1 MTDDRIG
8 RIKQELRIVVD
19 PELGHNIIDLGFVYD
34 ISIAGDVARIIMT
47 ATSPHCPA
55 TTLLTNAV
63 AERAARVEGVR
74 SVEVEMTF
82 EPPWT
87 SSRIDPAICASLGFA
102 SVN

>member
-8 RIKQELRIVVD
+8 RIKEELRNVVD
-19 PELGHNIIDLGFVYD
+19 PELGHNIVDLGFVYD
-34 ISIAGDVARIIMT
+34 IAIAEGIARIIMT
-47 ATSPHCPA
+47 TTTPQCPA

-74 SVEVEMTF
+74 LVEVKMTF

-87 SSRIDPAICASLGFA
+87 PSRINPAICASLGFA